1 METIIINKNLNNKD
15 IYISQEQLSKI
26 KSKRV
31 QISIKG
37 IDDNAEKSELMKF
50 AGVISTEEAD
60 ELLKNISDGRKIDIE
75 SW

>member
-37 IDDNAEKSELMKF
+37 IDDSAEKSELMKF
-50 AGVISTEEAD
+50 AGVISKEEAD